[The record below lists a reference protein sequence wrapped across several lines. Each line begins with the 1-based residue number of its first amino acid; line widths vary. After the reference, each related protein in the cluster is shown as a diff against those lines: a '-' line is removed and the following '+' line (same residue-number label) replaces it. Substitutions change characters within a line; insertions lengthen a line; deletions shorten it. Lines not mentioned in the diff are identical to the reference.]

1 MIRKDVTFILLTLAG
16 LASVFFFMMQNTR
29 FESNLISC
37 MNEEGSFQITYKKLK
52 LDMLVSFEKS
62 NEKVTTIKIKTLDG
76 ENLHFENQIS
86 KYKINLD
93 KKIAIKTR
101 SGEKTIYKCS
111 LKSFKM

>member
-1 MIRKDVTFILLTLAG
+1 
-16 LASVFFFMMQNTR
+16 
-29 FESNLISC
+29 

-62 NEKVTTIKIKTLDG
+62 NEKVTTFKIKTLDG
-76 ENLHFENQIS
+76 KNLHFENQIS

-101 SGEKTIYKCS
+101 SGKKTIYKCS